1 MRGWRLDCSATES
14 LVLVVRGM
22 NPSHFMLVDIL
33 VGVGVRKASLVTDLQ
48 LNGRF
53 EQVACTN
60 CSRWI
65 TTEERYVAFLRYICQ
80 LERKAAG
87 AACPS
92 AYLPCIIEY
101 ALSNRETLV
110 ARPKSEDKRNA
121 ILDAATRLFAER
133 GLTAAPTSAIS
144 KQAGVAEGTLFT
156 YFETKDDLI
165 NALYREIKL
174 ELADAIMSDFPRK
187 KNVRTRLRHIWDR
200 YVNWGIAN
208 PRQRKV
214 LAQLQVSEVLTKESK
229 DATSAPFVEFQIMIR
244 DAIAQRVFR
253 NDLPAEL
260 ISKSL
265 AALVEATIDLTVSK
279 PSKANKYRDS
289 GFQMFWA
296 GITK

>member
-1 MRGWRLDCSATES
+1 M
-14 LVLVVRGM
+14 
-22 NPSHFMLVDIL
+22 
-33 VGVGVRKASLVTDLQ
+33 
-48 LNGRF
+48 
-53 EQVACTN
+53 
-60 CSRWI
+60 
-65 TTEERYVAFLRYICQ
+65 
-80 LERKAAG
+80 
-87 AACPS
+87 
-92 AYLPCIIEY
+92 
-101 ALSNRETLV
+101 

-133 GLTAAPTSAIS
+133 GLTAAPTSEIS

-165 NALYREIKL
+165 NALYRELKL

-229 DATSAPFVEFQIMIR
+229 DATGAPFVEFQIMIR
-244 DAIAQRVFR
+244 DAIEQRIFR

-265 AALVEATIDLTVSK
+265 ATLVEATIDLTVSK